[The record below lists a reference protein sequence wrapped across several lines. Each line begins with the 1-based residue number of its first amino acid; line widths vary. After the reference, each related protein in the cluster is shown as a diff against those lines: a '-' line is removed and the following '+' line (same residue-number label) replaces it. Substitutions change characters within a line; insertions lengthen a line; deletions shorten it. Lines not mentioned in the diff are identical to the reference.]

1 MENGTASLE
10 MPPLPP
16 GDCAPRAE
24 KRSDA
29 ELLKRFVEQ
38 RDETAFAA
46 IVRRHGPMV
55 LGACRRV
62 LHDWHAAEDAF
73 QATFLVLARRARS
86 IARPDLLG
94 NWLYGVAYRTAV
106 RAKAN
111 AARRNAYERQA
122 MPMLTAE
129 PTQEVAWREVMA
141 VLDEEMNRLPEKY
154 RAPLVLCYLEGCTN
168 EEAARQLGHP
178 TGSMSGLLSRGRE
191 LLRKRLTRRGVL
203 VSAGLLA
210 LLLSPGQASAALP
223 QALVESTVRSALIYS
238 AAKAALPAGVTRRA
252 AELANQM
259 LHAMLASWL
268 KRVALVVVTFAS
280 MTTAGSVLAY
290 ESLATT
296 PPAVS
301 STTPTTPVDCTTTS
315 SETTPQPSG
324 GPPMDPCR
332 MMKSGFMP

>member
-1 MENGTASLE
+1 M
-10 MPPLPP
+10 
-16 GDCAPRAE
+16 
-24 KRSDA
+24 
-29 ELLKRFVEQ
+29 
-38 RDETAFAA
+38 
-46 IVRRHGPMV
+46 
-55 LGACRRV
+55 
-62 LHDWHAAEDAF
+62 
-73 QATFLVLARRARS
+73 
-86 IARPDLLG
+86 
-94 NWLYGVAYRTAV
+94 
-106 RAKAN
+106 
-111 AARRNAYERQA
+111 
-122 MPMLTAE
+122 
-129 PTQEVAWREVMA
+129 
-141 VLDEEMNRLPEKY
+141 
-154 RAPLVLCYLEGCTN
+154 
-168 EEAARQLGHP
+168 
-178 TGSMSGLLSRGRE
+178 
-191 LLRKRLTRRGVL
+191 LRKRLTRRGVL

-301 STTPTTPVDCTTTS
+301 TTTPTTVDCTTTS